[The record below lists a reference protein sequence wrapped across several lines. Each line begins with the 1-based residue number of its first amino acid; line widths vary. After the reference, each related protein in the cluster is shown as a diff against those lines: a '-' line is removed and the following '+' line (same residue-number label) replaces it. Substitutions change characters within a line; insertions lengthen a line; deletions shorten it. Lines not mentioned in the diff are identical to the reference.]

1 MRPTRHRINRV
12 LKHPVDGG
20 AWPGLG
26 SWASSRGGL
35 PGQPPP
41 DPPQALQVSLVP
53 PGVPPLAGGRR
64 KVLAV
69 GELLI
74 KLLASG
80 QVRSGELVCA
90 REARGSKIL
99 Y

>member
-1 MRPTRHRINRV
+1 M
-12 LKHPVDGG
+12 
-20 AWPGLG
+20 
-26 SWASSRGGL
+26 
-35 PGQPPP
+35 
-41 DPPQALQVSLVP
+41 
-53 PGVPPLAGGRR
+53 AGGRR

-99 Y
+99 YEARDRNTLDRLPEHMHMHMHMWRAESRGPRRHRA